1 MPRFILGIAASILL
15 LAGLSGS
22 DAQAANAPLEE
33 ALAEMSIGSADA
45 PVTLHEY
52 ASLTCSHCADF
63 HTKTMPQIKKAY
75 IDTGKV
81 RLVFHDF
88 PLGNL
93 AMAGAMV
100 ARCSGK
106 NNFFPMIG
114 AMFTSQE
121 SWAHSDTPF
130 EALVGIARLS
140 GMSENDVDACLDNTA
155 LLAELQKRAKHANEV
170 LGVQSTPTFFVE
182 GKKIPGNMPFD
193 DFKDVLDKALAK

>member
-1 MPRFILGIAASILL
+1 
-15 LAGLSGS
+15 
-22 DAQAANAPLEE
+22 
-33 ALAEMSIGSADA
+33 MSIGSADA